1 MNKDKEL
8 ELEGIKKIRGRFLF
22 ENNISREGESY
33 LSGRIELFDGT
44 FYYLNI
50 FKNSKY
56 LQNNEVY
63 DKAIKLND
71 KNIVVTYKDVNKYS
85 LNNIVDI
92 EETDEISPKIDI
104 EEYTNSLREHLSNIK
119 NKSYSAAMKRFM
131 RIPDIQSSFFKTP
144 FSDKGGLALEG
155 GLLKHVVDTM
165 DIIDSLG
172 SFVSRHIDIDLE
184 FMKLITLMSES
195 GRVNLF
201 EMKDGVA
208 VKTFEGNFVDT
219 KSMTYK
225 IVNEFL
231 ATSRDYGLTQDEIY
245 LILHSCTHDDTMK
258 NSTNVCKTKESLM
271 LTSMKYFGDLVNN
284 LLLLKFNNLNGEDFM
299 QLYGKNLYVKNL

>member
-33 LSGRIELFDGT
+33 LSGRIELFDRT
-44 FYYLNI
+44 SYYLNI

-63 DKAIKLND
+63 DKAVKLND
-71 KNIVVTYKDVNKYS
+71 KNVIVTYKDVNKYS

-104 EEYTNSLREHLSNIK
+104 EEYTDSLREHLSNIK
-119 NKSYSAAMKRFM
+119 NKSYSAVMKRFM
-131 RIPDIQSSFFKTP
+131 RIPDIQSSFFKAP

-172 SFVSRHIDIDLE
+172 SFVSRHIDVDLE